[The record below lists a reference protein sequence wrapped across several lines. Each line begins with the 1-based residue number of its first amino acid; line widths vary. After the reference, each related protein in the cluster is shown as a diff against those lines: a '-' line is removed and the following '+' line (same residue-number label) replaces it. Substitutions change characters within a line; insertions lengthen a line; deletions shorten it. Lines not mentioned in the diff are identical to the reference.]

1 MAYRRSEAW
10 DDLSLRLD
18 EAFRQQR
25 CYASMSYAHTQM
37 LRHRVLSGDVVE
49 PFPRLFV
56 RTEAWKTL
64 SRADQERYV
73 IRGYAQVH
81 PGAVFCSISAAVMH
95 GLPVSYSLL
104 GQVYVYGS
112 SPSHR
117 GAARVVRLYRP
128 DPTCEMVD
136 GVRVASL
143 AEATVECLCT
153 CDFEDGLAIADGYL
167 RAVHADS
174 KYLLRNVERL
184 ARGRWGVGMARD
196 VARHAD
202 ARAESGGESIA
213 RAIMIKGGVPPSDL
227 QREYVNPLEPWNTYR
242 VDFVFEL
249 TDGRTVLGEFD
260 GLAKYEDERLRSG
273 ATVIDTFMKERQ
285 RESRLTLT
293 GASIVRFNWSDLR
306 SPGRLLRML
315 AAAGVTPE
323 TLIASKR

>member
-1 MAYRRSEAW
+1 M
-10 DDLSLRLD
+10 
-18 EAFRQQR
+18 
-25 CYASMSYAHTQM
+25 
-37 LRHRVLSGDVVE
+37 
-49 PFPRLFV
+49 
-56 RTEAWKTL
+56 
-64 SRADQERYV
+64 
-73 IRGYAQVH
+73 
-81 PGAVFCSISAAVMH
+81 
-95 GLPVSYSLL
+95 
-104 GQVYVYGS
+104 
-112 SPSHR
+112 
-117 GAARVVRLYRP
+117 RLYRP

-213 RAIMIKGGVPPSDL
+213 RAIMIKGGVPPSNL
-227 QREYVNPLEPWNTYR
+227 QREYVDPLEPWTTYR
-242 VDFVFEL
+242 ADFVFEL
-249 TDGRTVLGEFD
+249 MDGRTVLGEFD
-260 GLAKYEDERLRSG
+260 GRAKYEDERLRSG
-273 ATVIDTFMKERQ
+273 ASMADTFMKER
-285 RESRLTLT
+285 RCESRLTLT
-293 GASIVRFNWSDLR
+293 GASIVRFKWSDLR